1 MEAFSMVVIVLG
13 LVYAVVLFIL
23 PFVVVSINN
32 KIRITNE
39 LLEAIL
45 KQREHNV

>member
-1 MEAFSMVVIVLG
+1 MEAFSMVIIVLG

-32 KIRITNE
+32 KIKVTNE
-39 LLEAIL
+39 LLETIL
-45 KQREHNV
+45 KQRERNE